1 MIGSYSL
8 LNAMAQL
15 SAERLL
21 ISLFIGVALA
31 VFAWSLLRVLP
42 RPNSATRFA
51 VWFTALLATAFLP
64 LFHGPKEFLG
74 TLAPAAQP
82 LISVPASWALYLFL
96 AWIAITAIA
105 LLRVSFGFVE
115 LRRLRRGC
123 RAIQPL
129 DPAWHAT
136 IARLCPARCVE
147 ILTSDRIQV
156 PTAVG
161 FLRPAVIIPAALLA
175 QLSPAELNHVLLHE
189 LAHLRRWDDWT
200 NLVQKFLRALL
211 FFHPAVWWMENRI
224 SLEREMACDDTVLSE
239 TGSPR
244 AYAECLA
251 TLAEKSLLRRGAAL
265 AQAAVNRVRQTTLR
279 VAQILDLN
287 RPQAAPARK
296 SAVVMVGLFACAC
309 LAVAPQ
315 LPRLINFQDE
325 PPALAATAPAPR
337 IAMPAASRG
346 SASVRAGVLGRVAD
360 VKPTLAAFKQH
371 DRVRR
376 VIRTKVT
383 ASPAAK
389 PVLARA
395 RAAQFDV
402 VEQADHPLAD
412 VARTGDFE
420 FPKRHAEP
428 RVIPASTKAASRP
441 ALTTGVLIIV
451 VDDPVFGPTP
461 FVYQFAIWH
470 IQPSQSADPA
480 APQKKT

>member
-1 MIGSYSL
+1 MPWPRSRRSGI
-8 LNAMAQL
+8 
-15 SAERLL
+15 L
-21 ISLFIGVALA
+21 ISLFVGGALA

-64 LFHGPKEFLG
+64 LLHGPKEFLG

-82 LISVPASWALYLFL
+82 LISVPASWACYLFL
-96 AWIAITAIA
+96 AWSTITAIA

-115 LRRLRRGC
+115 LRRLRRCC
-123 RAIQPL
+123 RAIEPP
-129 DPAWHAT
+129 DPAWQAT
-136 IARLCPARCVE
+136 IARLCPARRVE

-156 PTAVG
+156 PTALG
-161 FLRPAVIIPAALLA
+161 FLRPAVVIPAALR
-175 QLSPAELNHVLLHE
+175 LSPAELNHVLLHE

-200 NLVQKFLRALL
+200 NLVQKFLKALL

-251 TLAEKSLLRRGAAL
+251 TLAEKSLLRRGTAL

-279 VAQILDLN
+279 VAQILDVN

-309 LAVAPQ
+309 LAVAPEV
-315 LPRLINFQDE
+315 PRLVSFQDE
-325 PPALAATAPAPR
+325 PAFLAAAAPAAK
-337 IAMPAASRG
+337 IAMPVASRG
-346 SASVRAGVLGRVAD
+346 SASVSAGVLDRAAD
-360 VKPTLAAFKQH
+360 VGPTLAALKQH
-371 DRVRR
+371 DPVRR
-376 VIRTKVT
+376 VIRTRVT
-383 ASPAAK
+383 PPQSVK

-395 RAAQFDV
+395 RAAHFDAV
-402 VEQADHPLAD
+402 GQADHPFAD

-420 FPKRHAEP
+420 FPRQQAAEP

-441 ALTTGVLIIV
+441 AVTTGVLIIV

-461 FVYQFAIWH
+461 FLYRFAIWH
-470 IQPSQSADPA
+470 VLPARSADPA
-480 APQKKT
+480 VPQKKT